1 MSQEESSQNEEQ
13 TSILSPSTSSL
24 SNSTHKSSQKRRCL
38 KEKKT
43 VTEIEQKQA
52 VLTLISEKLQNQ
64 NKYSNYAAYIGQEL
78 NELPPMIAN
87 YCQKLIN
94 DAMFSAKCGQLTAQS
109 RIIIGSEISTI
120 VYPATNSQQSSN
132 TTSYEYNNQSAI
144 CQQPS
149 NPQQSSDTSTTTW
162 QQPPTTSS
170 YYSNFRP

>member
-24 SNSTHKSSQKRRCL
+24 SNSTHKSSQKRRRL

-78 NELPPMIAN
+78 NELPPMMAN
-87 YCQKLIN
+87 YSV
-94 DAMFSAKCGQLTAQS
+94 FSAKCGQLTAQS
-109 RIIIGSEISTI
+109 RIITGSEISTI

-144 CQQPS
+144 WQQPS